1 MYIARNEEMPPGAPM
16 RDVTIKGTDQ
26 QRRTAE
32 QMIEDLLAT
41 KEREGPPP
49 GLFFCLIQQT
59 DFSMLRQI
67 REEDLV
73 PVVLETR

>member
-1 MYIARNEEMPPGAPM
+1 M

-32 QMIEDLLAT
+32 QMIEDLLAA

-49 GLFFCLIQQT
+49 GFFRLTT
-59 DFSMLRQI
+59 DRFYNAQPDSRGGFGSGGFGGNPMNPGMMQ
-67 REEDLV
+67 V
-73 PVVLETR
+73 